1 MNAVAGSMQKRR
13 ELWPEHSDR
22 RRAGGSCHH
31 DRRASKVSVPM
42 LKVLAIDPDPEVQ
55 TAIHAILA
63 AEKVEMASAAD
74 AESGLQVVHE
84 FRPQVVL
91 LAQRVPGAS
100 WVEVLETIL
109 ARDPATAV
117 IVIALY
123 YSTEA
128 AVEAIQKGA
137 YDYLPKPLDPEKLR
151 GRIGA
156 LIAEA
161 EERHKVFELD
171 CALVGAYQYEGII
184 GRSPA
189 ILQVF
194 AKIRRVAPHFQT
206 VLITGETGVGKELVA
221 RALHRVSPVAAGPLV
236 VCNCSALVETLLESE
251 LFGHVRGAFTGA
263 VTDKVGVFEYAN
275 GGTVFLD
282 EIGELPFPAQSK
294 LLRVLQNQEVQ
305 RVGSPVTH
313 TANVRVIAAT
323 NRNLR
328 GLVAEKQFRQDL
340 FYRLSMIELE
350 LPSLAERRE
359 DMPLLQRYFV
369 RKFAAQYEKEITGL
383 TRRAQLLLSQYP
395 WPGNVRELENV
406 IGNACMMVK
415 GGVID
420 VGDLPESVRSAA
432 SLPGAGDPGLVTLEQ
447 LNQRHLL
454 YVLDRV
460 GGNKARAAEI
470 LGVSRATVYEML
482 SRMKTMTAAGI
493 AVAAGQTS

>member
-1 MNAVAGSMQKRR
+1 
-13 ELWPEHSDR
+13 
-22 RRAGGSCHH
+22 
-31 DRRASKVSVPM
+31 M
-42 LKVLAIDPDPEVQ
+42 LKLLAIDAEAEVR
-55 TAIHAILA
+55 TAIQSILA
-63 AEKVEMASAAD
+63 TEKVEIALAAD
-74 AESGLQVVHE
+74 AAAGLRLVRD

-91 LAQRVPGAS
+91 LAQRVPDAN
-100 WVEVLETIL
+100 WAEVLETIGTL
-109 ARDPATAV
+109 DPATAV
-117 IVIALY
+117 IVIATH

-137 YDYLPKPLDPEKLR
+137 YDYLQKPLDPEKLR
-151 GRIGA
+151 RRIST

-171 CALVGAYQYEGII
+171 QALMGAYQFEGII

-194 AKIRRVAPHFQT
+194 AKIRRMAPHFQT

-221 RALHRVSPVAAGPLV
+221 RALHHVSPVAAGPMV

-282 EIGELPFPAQSK
+282 EIGELPLPAQSK

-305 RVGSPVTH
+305 RVGSPATH
-313 TANVRVIAAT
+313 TVNVRVVAAT

-328 GLVAEKQFRQDL
+328 TLVAEKQFRQDL

-359 DMPLLQRYFV
+359 DIPLLQRYFV

-383 TRRAQLLLSQYP
+383 TRRAQLLLSHYP

-415 GGVID
+415 GSVID
-420 VGDLPESVRSAA
+420 VGDLPQAVRTAA
-432 SLPGAGDPGLVTLEQ
+432 ALPGGGDPGLVTLEQ
-447 LNQRHLL
+447 LSQRHLL

-482 SRMKTMTAAGI
+482 SRI
-493 AVAAGQTS
+493 REHVAPGNAMSAGQAS